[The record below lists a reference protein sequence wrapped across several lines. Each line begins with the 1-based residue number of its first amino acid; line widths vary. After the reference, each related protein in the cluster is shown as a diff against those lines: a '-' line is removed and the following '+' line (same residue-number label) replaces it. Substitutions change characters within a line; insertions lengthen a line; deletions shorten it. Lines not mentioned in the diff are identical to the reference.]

1 MKRIFSLLL
10 VLGALFTSCSKSE
23 QQQGESNATTATDF
37 KTTSVALPFSGY
49 WLSESYFNDI
59 KTHQSPQKS
68 QEGSED
74 VFVVI
79 PDSTLQPTMMV
90 WNFHEGSEEIKVL
103 KKDDAYQLYEV
114 VIDSLTR
121 PLKDIKIISPTK
133 IEIGN
138 KAFVKISPYAKPNEK
153 NNPLILEEILFKGK
167 YSLADGTEVEF
178 KNNGEI
184 TGLENYRY
192 YQPAIDYIGP
202 GLQIDQVSLSN
213 TEDKKEWMAFKFRGD
228 TLLIHQIKC
237 VEFDK
242 SNNECGLADFGALK
256 YTLVRKK

>member
-1 MKRIFSLLL
+1 MKRILSLLL
-10 VLGALFTSCSKSE
+10 VLGVLVTSCSKPE
-23 QQQGESNATTATDF
+23 QQQGESAASTTPDF
-37 KTTSVALPFSGY
+37 KTTTVALPFSGY

-68 QEGSED
+68 QEGSEE

-90 WNFHEGSEEIKVL
+90 WNFHEGSEEITVL
-103 KKDDAYQLYEV
+103 KKDGAYQLYEV

-121 PLKDIKIISPTK
+121 ALKDIKIISPTK

-138 KAFVKISPYAKPNEK
+138 KAFVKISPHAKPNEK
-153 NNPLILEEILFKGK
+153 NNPFILEEILFKGK
-167 YSLADGTEVEF
+167 YSLADGKEVEF
-178 KNNGEI
+178 KNNGEV

-202 GLQIDQVSLSN
+202 GLQIDQVSLSS
-213 TEDKKEWMAFKFRGD
+213 TEDRKEWMAFKFRGD
-228 TLLIHQIKC
+228 TLRIYQIKC
-237 VEFDK
+237 IEFDK

-256 YTLVRKK
+256 HTLVRKK

>member
-1 MKRIFSLLL
+1 MKQIFSLLL
-10 VLGALFTSCSKSE
+10 ILGVLLAGCSKPE
-23 QQQGESNATTATDF
+23 QQGESTTATTTDF
-37 KTTSVALPFSGY
+37 KTTSAALPFSGY

-59 KTHQSPQKS
+59 KAHQSPQKS

-79 PDSTLQPTMMV
+79 PDSTLQHTMMV
-90 WNFHEGSEEIKVL
+90 WNFHEGSEEITVL
-103 KKDDAYQLYEV
+103 KKDNAYQLYEV
-114 VIDSLTR
+114 VGDSLTR

-138 KAFVKISPYAKPNEK
+138 KAFVKISPYAKPDEK

-167 YSLADGTEVEF
+167 FSLADGNEVEF

-192 YQPAIDYIGP
+192 YQPAID
-202 GLQIDQVSLSN
+202 
-213 TEDKKEWMAFKFRGD
+213 
-228 TLLIHQIKC
+228 
-237 VEFDK
+237 
-242 SNNECGLADFGALK
+242 
-256 YTLVRKK
+256 